1 LKKLVIYNYSL
12 TNFGIQMICGDLQPV
27 SFSPS
32 QQPVSCHDSYCTP
45 SAHNFSMGSKAVI
58 ANQPISH
65 GCPTSS
71 VRLVQQP
78 VLATFPPVHHPL
90 NTPSIKVSFTYV
102 DLMTVEQTSNWI
114 LTMGA
119 FSGWKEAPIYAEN
132 FRKNGIT
139 GKMLP
144 RLNHELLKFELGIL
158 DYTHRLQ
165 LLATV
170 RQLFPS
176 YIELVPRVIPS
187 TPSTLSGMLETDTE
201 SDLQVKIPSPPSLV
215 LGESSAP
222 QASEQLKQAEEYE
235 PCMDYLIKEQDDPVR
250 MDLSPQQN
258 CSVKSDSVYSTGSSV
273 KSSSEVSSRSSTAFS
288 VDFSESNLQKLPLV
302 RARRSF
308 FVEPNLALEGVSD
321 NSETLTKSGSATK
334 RTYADILKVRAMAST
349 ICSSTPSEI
358 SCATGLSNMTI
369 SNESPKSLLLTLP
382 LNQVVRTRNIRSNFL
397 KFKFVVRVEP
407 LKKRSCW
414 LIIFQ
419 SIEEA
424 KRALSV
430 RRQIG
435 YNLEPYRN
443 DEPRKLMRPTPRN
456 PIEYRVL
463 SKVTLR
469 SGKSLHGEI
478 VGELYKNKIVTIN
491 KIKGRRARIIK
502 SSANGTVAVGWVSSH
517 TVEGIP
523 LLEQM

>member
-1 LKKLVIYNYSL
+1 
-12 TNFGIQMICGDLQPV
+12 MICTDLQRV

-32 QQPVSCHDSYCTP
+32 QQPVSCHESYYQP
-45 SAHNFSMGSKAVI
+45 SAHNFSLGSEAVI
-58 ANQPISH
+58 SNQPISH

-71 VRLVQQP
+71 MRLVQQP
-78 VLATFPPVHHPL
+78 VLPTFPPVHHPS

-102 DLMTVEQTSNWI
+102 HLMTVEQTSNWI

-119 FSGWKEAPIYAEN
+119 FKGWKEASTYAEN
-132 FRKNGIT
+132 FRKNSIT
-139 GKMLP
+139 GMMLP
-144 RLNHELLKFELGIL
+144 RLNHELLKFELGML
-158 DYTHRLQ
+158 DHSHRLE
-165 LLATV
+165 LIATV

-187 TPSTLSGMLETDTE
+187 TPSTLSGLSGMLETDTE
-201 SDLQVKIPSPPSLV
+201 SDLLVKTIPSPPSLV
-215 LGESSAP
+215 LRGSSAP
-222 QASEQLKQAEEYE
+222 KVSNLQEQAEEYE
-235 PCMDYLIKEQDDPVR
+235 PCMNYLIKEQEDPVL

-258 CSVKSDSVYSTGSSV
+258 CSVKSDSEYSTRSTV
-273 KSSSEVSSRSSTAFS
+273 TSSSEVGSRSSTAFS
-288 VDFSESNLQKLPLV
+288 LDFSESNLQKLPMV

-308 FVEPNLALEGVSD
+308 FVEPKIALKGVSD
-321 NSETLTKSGSATK
+321 NSKTLTKSGTAT
-334 RTYADILKVRAMAST
+334 RSTWADLLKVRAMAST
-349 ICSSTPSEI
+349 ICSSTPSET
-358 SCATGLSNMTI
+358 SCATGLTNMTI
-369 SNESPKSLLLTLP
+369 SSESPKSLLLTLP
-382 LNQVVRTRNIRSNFL
+382 LNKVVRTGNIRSNFL
-397 KFKFVVRVEP
+397 KFQFVVRVEP

-424 KRALSV
+424 KRALSIS
-430 RRQIG
+430 RQIG
-435 YNLEPYRN
+435 YNLEPYTN

-463 SKVTLR
+463 SKVTIR
-469 SGKSLHGEI
+469 SGKSLRGEI

-502 SSANGTVAVGWVSSH
+502 KGSANSPVTVGWVSSH